1 MRDIV
6 VWLAALSFAWAMTA
20 CASEPVK
27 TPSTIQVLS
36 KAFSN
41 GGAIPARFT
50 CDGSNLSPDLAWSDP
65 PAGVKSLV
73 IICDDPDAPAGTW
86 VHWVLY
92 GLPASEKGLAEGT
105 QAAAPS
111 PARHGLNSWSRM
123 GYGGPCPPPG
133 KPHRYFFKVYAL
145 DTLLGLP
152 AGATKAQ
159 ILEAM
164 KGHVLAQ
171 GEIMGTYQRK

>member
-1 MRDIV
+1 MRELAF
-6 VWLAALSFAWAMTA
+6 WLTLGALAWAMTA

-50 CDGSNLSPDLAWSDP
+50 CDGPNLSPDLAWSNVP
-65 PAGVKSLV
+65 PGTKSLV
-73 IICDDPDAPAGTW
+73 VICDDPDAPVGTW
-86 VHWVLY
+86 VHWVLFD
-92 GLPASEKGLAEGT
+92 LPASEKGLAEGLQT
-105 QAAAPS
+105 AAPS
-111 PARHGLNSWSRM
+111 PARHGLNSWSHI
-123 GYGGPCPPPG
+123 GYGGPCPPLG
-133 KPHRYFFKVYAL
+133 KSHRYFFKIYAL
-145 DTLLGLP
+145 DAPLGLP

-159 ILEAM
+159 VLEAM